1 MKTENNPKKTKPA
14 PGKSKAMSTTETVVK
29 KGPGRPKKT
38 ELPTNFIRVR
48 ILTQNELN
56 AKGIGDY
63 GQPRSWSP
71 YMNYLCGKLLFVEN
85 MQKDGSFT
93 IKNKNPKATYPHRDW
108 TIYPEFYIKEDE
120 PGYELPTTVTEETTS
135 STTITIEVPE
145 GCVIDTENST
155 ATKLVFKKV
164 SVQKE
169 KPKAL
174 PKTWEEVKYFDG
186 FYVSAI
192 GQTVSLE
199 KIKAANTNRNTFKT
213 KEQAEASIA
222 LAQLSIL
229 REIYRQGWVPDWSK
243 DEGPNIKWCIHYIEG
258 KPEIDSWRTREFFLS
273 FESKA
278 IAEQFLENFCD
289 LIEQARPLMS

>member
-1 MKTENNPKKTKPA
+1 MKTDNNPKKTKPA
-14 PGKSKAMSTTETVVK
+14 AGKSKAMSTTEPVVK

-164 SVQKE
+164 SVQEE

-174 PKTWEEVKYFDG
+174 PKSWEEVERIEG
-186 FYVSAI
+186 HYVMSDSKIALSSALPADH
-192 GQTVSLE
+192 V
-199 KIKAANTNRNTFKT
+199 KNTFET
-213 KEQAEASIA
+213 KEQALASIA

-229 REIYRQGWVPDWSK
+229 REIYRQGWVPDWNNSEQPK
-243 DEGPNIKWCIHYIEG
+243 HRIVLLPHGYG
-258 KPEIDSWRTREFFLS
+258 VTDSLTEENHFLC
-273 FESKA
+273 FQTQELVM
-278 IAEQFLENFCD
+278 QFAQNFRD
-289 LIEQARPLMS
+289 LILQAKPLMS